1 MRRIVWSRAVLLLEL
16 LGARVDIKAL
26 MPGRC
31 KEGCFLP
38 LGTLV
43 EILSRHGL
51 MAVR

>member
-1 MRRIVWSRAVLLLEL
+1 MRRIVWSRAVLLLES
-16 LGARVDIKAL
+16 LGARFNIRAL

-31 KEGCFLP
+31 KEGCYLP

-51 MAVR
+51 MVVG